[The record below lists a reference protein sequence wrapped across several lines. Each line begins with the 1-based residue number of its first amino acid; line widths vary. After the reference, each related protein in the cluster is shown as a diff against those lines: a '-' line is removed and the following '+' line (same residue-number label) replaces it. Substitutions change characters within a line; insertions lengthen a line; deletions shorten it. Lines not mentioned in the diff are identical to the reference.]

1 MSEMNSAVETA
12 HTLKLTVE
20 GRAESTDILLGPG
33 VLAEAPALLTPYC
46 GGRLL
51 LVTDEHIRPLYAE
64 PLREVLRDA
73 GFAAT
78 LASVPAGEESK
89 TLETLSRLYAA
100 THAAGLD
107 RSDAVVAVGGGMVGD
122 VAGMLAG
129 TYMRGLALVQ
139 VPTSLVAMVTASV
152 GGKVGVNFDAHKNLV
167 GLFKQPSHVLADT
180 DTLRTLP
187 ETEYLSGLGELVNV
201 GVLGAPELF
210 ESMERDGAARLH
222 TLVAAAIRCK
232 CDIVAA
238 DPFDRLG
245 IRARLNLGHTFGHA
259 FETLSDFTLAHGLAV
274 SVGLH
279 VATRVAAELGICD
292 AGLPGRVRRTLEA
305 LSLPTTLKGYRAED
319 VMDAMRHDK
328 KRSGGK
334 LRWVLPTAVGE
345 VRVVGQDEVPPG
357 LVERLLDE
365 LVNRGVSL

>member
-12 HTLKLTVE
+12 HRLKLTVA
-20 GRAESTDILLGPG
+20 GRPESTDILLGPG
-33 VLAEAPALLTPYC
+33 VLSEAPALLAPYR

-51 LVTDEHIRPLYAE
+51 LVADEGVRPLYAE
-64 PLREVLRDA
+64 PLRDALREA

-78 LASVPAGEESK
+78 LAAVPAGEESK
-89 TLETLSRLYAA
+89 TLETLSRLYAEA
-100 THAAGLD
+100 HAAGLD

-187 ETEYLSGLGELVNV
+187 ATEYLSGLGELVNV
-201 GVLGAPELF
+201 GVLGAPEVF
-210 ESMERDGAARLH
+210 ESLERDGAARLH

-232 CDIVAA
+232 CDIVEA

-245 IRARLNLGHTFGHA
+245 VRARLNLGHTFGHA
-259 FETLSDFTLAHGLAV
+259 FETLSGFTLAHGLAV

-279 VATRVAAELGICD
+279 VAARVAAELGLCD
-292 AGLPGRVRRTLEA
+292 ASLPARVRRTLEA
-305 LSLPTTLKGYRAED
+305 LDLPVSLKGYRAGD
-319 VMDAMRHDK
+319 VMAAMRHDK
-328 KRSGGK
+328 KRSGGR

-345 VRVVGQDEVPPG
+345 VRIVGEEDVPPG
-357 LVERLLDE
+357 LVERVLDE
-365 LVNRGVSL
+365 LVDRGEGL

>member
-1 MSEMNSAVETA
+1 MVETA
-12 HTLKLTVE
+12 HKLTLTVA

-33 VLAEAPALLTPYC
+33 VLSEVPGLLAPYR

-51 LVTDEHIRPLYAE
+51 LVTDEHVGPLYAD
-64 PLREVLRDA
+64 PLRDALQDA
-73 GFAAT
+73 GFAVT
-78 LASVPAGEESK
+78 LAVIPAGEESK
-89 TLETLSRLYAA
+89 TLEMLSRLYTEADAA
-100 THAAGLD
+100 MLD

-152 GGKVGVNFDAHKNLV
+152 GGKVGVNFGAHKNLV
-167 GLFKQPSHVLADT
+167 GVFKQPSHVLADT

-201 GVLGAPELF
+201 GVLGAPKLF
-210 ESMERDGAARLH
+210 EALEQHGTAELH
-222 TLVAAAIRCK
+222 TLIAAAIQCK
-232 CDIVAA
+232 CDIVEA
-238 DPFDRLG
+238 DPFDRIG

-259 FETLSDFTLAHGLAV
+259 FETLSDFKLAHGLAV

-292 AGLPGRVRRTLEA
+292 AHLPVRVRRTLKA
-305 LSLPTTLKGYRAED
+305 LNLPTSFTGYRAEE
-319 VMDAMRHDK
+319 VMEAMRYDK
-328 KRSGGK
+328 KRSGSK
-334 LRWVLPTAVGE
+334 LRWVLPTAVGK
-345 VRVVGQDEVPPG
+345 VRIVVQQEVPPG
-357 LVERLLDE
+357 LVERVLDE
-365 LVNRGVSL
+365 LVNSGENL

>member
-1 MSEMNSAVETA
+1 MNPTVETA

-20 GRAESTDILLGPG
+20 GRPESTDILLGPG
-33 VLAEAPALLTPYC
+33 VLSEAPALLAPYG

-51 LVTDEHIRPLYAE
+51 LVTDEHVRPLYAE
-64 PLREVLRDA
+64 PLRDALRDA

-78 LASVPAGEESK
+78 LTCVPAGEDSK
-89 TLETLSRLYAA
+89 TLETLSLLYAEA
-100 THAAGLD
+100 HKTGLD

-152 GGKVGVNFDAHKNLV
+152 GGKVGVNFDAHKNLIGV
-167 GLFKQPSHVLADT
+167 FKQPSHVIADT
-180 DTLRTLP
+180 ETLRTLP

-201 GVLGAPELF
+201 GVLGAPAVF
-210 ESMERDGAARLH
+210 ESLERDGAARLH

-232 CDIVAA
+232 CDLVAA

-259 FETLSDFTLAHGLAV
+259 FETLSGFTLAHGLAV

-279 VATRVAAELGICD
+279 VAARVAAELGFCD
-292 AGLPGRVRRTLEA
+292 AGLPERVRRTLQA
-305 LSLPTTLKGYRAED
+305 LKLPTSLKGYRAGD

-334 LRWVLPTAVGE
+334 LRWVLPTAVGD
-345 VRVVGQDEVPPG
+345 VRVVGQEEVPPG
-357 LVERLLDE
+357 LVERVLDE
-365 LVNRGVSL
+365 LVSGEESL